1 MITKRFQVELQRV
14 GATGTSLEIPLDVR
28 AVFGRARPP
37 VKVTI
42 RGHTWRST
50 VAVYDGRYYLVVNR
64 AAKAA
69 TGVDLGD
76 VVDVTLALDDEP
88 REVTVP
94 HDLAA
99 ALEGDSA
106 AQATFERLSFS
117 HRKEYADWIGEAK
130 RAETRSRRIE
140 KAVAMLREGRTHR

>member
-1 MITKRFQVELQRV
+1 M
-14 GATGTSLEIPLDVR
+14 
-28 AVFGRARPP
+28 
-37 VKVTI
+37 KVTI

-69 TGVDLGD
+69 TGVDVGD